1 MVIESMRSVL
11 IVLLAI
17 VISLSIVPVNL
28 SYSQEQIVEE
38 MNIIVIDEY
47 VYADVRVSNYMIL
60 RENMEAFFGFSDLDG
75 LEVIFVFQSNWES
88 SYQYFLDLNVSL
100 LGLVDF
106 PKTQLWVKVDDRME
120 RSDQVISILES
131 SFRTKLVKMGD
142 KLVGS
147 VDQTIFL
154 SFLSD
159 ILPQENLTSFL
170 NWLNP
175 FALFNLVDI
184 QAFYINIDNGTA
196 VFQQYM
202 FRTIPISENRIR
214 LSGILA
220 TSAPYNPQEG
230 VISTLS
236 MRLYSGYVYETPE
249 NVSFQYDPNEDFYEI
264 TIENFDNVPPPS
276 QFIIG
281 VYRSTPIFLF
291 HRYFNTSVFNIGG
304 YVEVVLNVTV
314 PETSPS
320 IFNLTIQEVNW
331 WEGVG
336 ELVEGDVNQT
346 IDALGS
352 GETELISYVVRI
364 DSDELLDV
372 YIPPAIASLSFIG
385 GKNVTVYSND
395 YYIHL
400 NRDAPLLV
408 VEIIP
413 TSNSIEVGRDYE
425 FVAKISNVGSSNAE
439 NVVFSDFLIGSLEPN
454 RVIRV
459 NESIL
464 LFDESAFSSAL
475 SVEADYRYEDE
486 EYKVRSMSVS
496 LSPIRS
502 VYFKYEIT
510 GWITSSEINESAV
523 TYSIVLENNGP
534 RPLRDVAI
542 YIRLFSEVGF
552 EVSEDYAYNGTHIII
567 ELDVLDNEDPYSIQ
581 VNVTY
586 PGLVVT
592 LRPQV
597 WFYVYSDLAFSLDID
612 YFYNV
617 LNIEVNGYD
626 AILIKEKPEEFT
638 IEFINNGPI
647 PVYNISMAWTRNVE
661 EVVLLPE
668 EYIAPQLSPG
678 SVEVVSVN
686 LTALET
692 GEIEMPSARFT
703 YVYLGKSRSS
713 IVEFDALNVFSGI
726 SLELNRRD
734 LILKSGETV
743 NIVLT
748 MDVDNESLYSDLQL
762 RLLLPDGLSLVN
774 QTIDDYI
781 TIEGGIPESIVI
793 TLRGERPG
801 PYEID
806 TIEVRYLFNDR
817 VIEETLS
824 VQLVVRVREDVTS
837 TYMVWLAP
845 GLVIAILFSILIRK
859 RIVG

>member
-1 MVIESMRSVL
+1 MRSVL

-510 GWITSSEINESAV
+510 GWIASSEINESAV

>member
-510 GWITSSEINESAV
+510 GWIASSEINESAV